1 MKNRNIIIDFMDAIS
16 SGVSISHILEKAL
29 VIASYIGNDK
39 LIKFINCEK
48 NGYPIDE
55 AIPDYRRVNARVEAV
70 FVGKFISPQT
80 VIIPAKL
87 IEDQRVQDLMSSVNI
102 RESLLQLEKMAQ
114 DNDDPLM
121 SVELS
126 ATYHPLIE
134 SMFEKSEYTLE
145 KANYRFPKTSLQ
157 GIIRSFKTLLHDL
170 MLQFDKDFDCDKE
183 LSSTPNKDKVSS
195 IMNNVITPHMVAIN
209 DFSPT
214 IANNNNVIE
223 VMERKLI
230 LPFNM
235 AECILFNQ

>member
-29 VIASYIGNDK
+29 GIASYIGNDK

-55 AIPDYRRVNARVEAV
+55 AIPDYRRVDARVEAV

-87 IEDQRVQDLMSSVNI
+87 IEDRRVQDLMSSVNI

-134 SMFEKSEYTLE
+134 SCSRNQNTHLKKLTIVFRKHR
-145 KANYRFPKTSLQ
+145 YRAL
-157 GIIRSFKTLLHDL
+157 
-170 MLQFDKDFDCDKE
+170 
-183 LSSTPNKDKVSS
+183 
-195 IMNNVITPHMVAIN
+195 
-209 DFSPT
+209 
-214 IANNNNVIE
+214 
-223 VMERKLI
+223 
-230 LPFNM
+230 
-235 AECILFNQ
+235 

>member
-1 MKNRNIIIDFMDAIS
+1 MSA
-16 SGVSISHILEKAL
+16 
-29 VIASYIGNDK
+29 Y
-39 LIKFINCEK
+39 
-48 NGYPIDE
+48 
-55 AIPDYRRVNARVEAV
+55 
-70 FVGKFISPQT
+70 GKFMNLQT

-134 SMFEKSEYTLE
+134 SMFEKSEYTVE
-145 KANYRFPKTSLQ
+145 KAYYSFPKASLQ
-157 GIIRSFKTLLHDL
+157 SIIRSFKTLLHDL
-170 MLQFDKDFDCDKE
+170 MLQFDKDFDWDKE

-195 IMNNVITPHMVAIN
+195 IMNNVLTPHMVTIN

-214 IANNNNVIE
+214 IANNNKDIE
-223 VMERKLI
+223 VMNRKLI
-230 LPFNM
+230 LPFDM

>member
-87 IEDQRVQDLMSSVNI
+87 IEDLRVQDLMSSVNI
-102 RESLLQLEKMAQ
+102 RESLLQLEKMSQ

-134 SMFEKSEYTLE
+134 SMFEKSEYTVE
-145 KANYRFPKTSLQ
+145 KAYYSFPKTSLQ
-157 GIIRSFKTLLHDL
+157 SIIRSFKTLLHDL
-170 MLQFDKDFDCDKE
+170 MLQFDKDFDWDKE
-183 LSSTPNKDKVSS
+183 LSSTPNKEKVSS
-195 IMNNVITPHMVAIN
+195 IMNNVITHHMVTIN

-214 IANNNNVIE
+214 IANKKNVIE

-235 AECILFNQ
+235 AECILFNK